1 MAPRELCRDD
11 VQRLYEAHA
20 RVLFAYGRS
29 LVGEAAVAEDLLHQV
44 FARLLQGDIAVD
56 GLPLAYLCRAV
67 RNAAFNHRRTA
78 ARETSFEAH
87 ETWLEA
93 PAGTTDTGLA
103 LEQAMTTL
111 PAEQREVLLL
121 HVWGDLTFREIA
133 EILDLPANT
142 VASRYRYALAKLRR
156 VLTPLG

>member
-1 MAPRELCRDD
+1 
-11 VQRLYEAHA
+11 
-20 RVLFAYGRS
+20 
-29 LVGEAAVAEDLLHQV
+29 
-44 FARLLQGDIAVD
+44 
-56 GLPLAYLCRAV
+56 
-67 RNAAFNHRRTA
+67 
-78 ARETSFEAH
+78 
-87 ETWLEA
+87 
-93 PAGTTDTGLA
+93 
-103 LEQAMTTL
+103 MTTL